1 MTTEAGGLYRVKNI
15 RELIPIEIVPG
26 KKELG
31 VPINHVSYFKDT
43 LYISTDIG
51 VYKLSTLE
59 DNNCN
64 QLSSNLFY
72 PNPSSDFINIEEANQ
87 TVTIISLTGRIMK
100 QVTGESRIDISDLYS
115 GVYFVRICDRIEK
128 LVKY

>member
-1 MTTEAGGLYRVKNI
+1 MTNDNQFFLASTESVFFLIKAIWESSISNI
-15 RELIPIEIVPG
+15 GNENNSYGNVSSDPFKLELS
-26 KKELG
+26 
-31 VPINHVSYFKDT
+31 N
-43 LYISTDIG
+43 
-51 VYKLSTLE
+51 
-59 DNNCN
+59 
-64 QLSSNLFY
+64 NLFY

-100 QVTGESRIDISDLYS
+100 QVTGETRIDISDLYS